1 MSWGFLKAF
10 IFRENYV
17 SDTKTILVLMYS
29 MFPKPVSKS
38 IHGFMLTSFAMCIYL
53 SFIIGAIN

>member
-17 SDTKTILVLMYS
+17 SDTKPILVLMYS
-29 MFPKPVSKS
+29 MFPKPVSKT
-38 IHGFMLTSFAMCIYL
+38 FMASC
-53 SFIIGAIN
+53 